1 MDYAFYSLCKEYGVR
16 NIVAQLPTDP
26 VLAFP
31 LLFNM
36 GFKHNNRNEVGL
48 FTIGEDNYV
57 VADNYKVEFFPT
69 SMRYGR
75 ERFYIS
81 DFDHLWKMGQVRLF
95 VIVPGEVEDQYVR
108 MHHPE
113 AEDLGDW
120 GNFDHIQTQPMF
132 SMLEKEFD
140 DSYLSGV

>member
-1 MDYAFYSLCKEYGVR
+1 MDYAFYTLCKEYGVR

-31 LLFNM
+31 AMFGM
-36 GFKHNNRNEVGL
+36 GFKHNDRNEVGL
-48 FTIGEDNYV
+48 FTINEENYV

-69 SMRYGR
+69 CVRYAR

-81 DFDHLWKMGQVRLF
+81 DFDHLWKTAQVRLF
-95 VIVPGEVEDQYVR
+95 VIVPGEKEDQYVR

-113 AEDLGDW
+113 AESLGDW
-120 GNFDHIQTQPMF
+120 GDFKHIQTRPLF
-132 SMLEKEFD
+132 SILEKED